1 MTATLRHHES
11 CEFAPMEELS
21 CGLARTYALQSRKKS
36 TEGDFQMTHGVIRK
50 ALVQSSALRALA
62 IALGV
67 GGLVAPIAASA
78 QDTAAPQDE
87 SGGLDVIVVSA
98 QKREE
103 DLQDAALSITSI
115 GAEALAEQGVIDFA
129 DLAGLAPAVQIQP
142 IFIPLTY
149 VRSVGNF
156 SAQPAVDQSIAY
168 NVDGIYLDRPYATP
182 AVLFDLE
189 RIEILRGPQGTLQGR
204 NSPGGAINYVTAV
217 PTMEFAAS
225 GAITFGN
232 YDLVTVDAMVNMPL
246 AEGVALRVAAS
257 STDRDGY
264 FDNGFGDAN
273 ARGIRARLL
282 LEPTNNLDILLS
294 AEFTER
300 NELGPTNS
308 PCPPGSVDA
317 ACAGVPWDPFAGTP
331 GQGTDGN
338 IDIDEQNM
346 LASEN
351 YAFYAEINYDLDFAT
366 LTWVPN
372 YRHHT
377 YRSLQTYSHFF
388 GFYPAVDDS
397 MHSQELR
404 LASNPGSSVEWV
416 VGAYYG
422 RQTSEELL
430 YFLGGEPPFVTVNRP
445 GFPEV
450 GHINYRNDV
459 EDYRYRS
466 TSAFGQVSV
475 PLFEGFRLVGGL
487 RYTDE
492 RKSLAGAVS
501 VVLAGPTEVSVDTQ
515 ALQELSKLT
524 YKAGFEYDLTDDILL
539 YANVSTGFKAGG
551 VNAVPPDSGLPTTF
565 NPEENTAWQGG
576 FKGRFLGN
584 TLQINTEAF
593 YYDYR
598 GYLSSA
604 FGLTPEGLLVAL
616 NVNSQKAR
624 MYGAEVE
631 SIYLATPD
639 DRIDLSISLLN
650 AHHVEFV
657 IPSSGLDL
665 SGKTLPNAPD
675 FTLSAGYSHTFN
687 LANGGSL
694 VAEVRTRYESSQWV
708 DYRLSPGSFQEGFW
722 RHSANL
728 TYHSSDDSW
737 SIGAWMRN
745 ISNNAAIMTA
755 VGGLGPYQLA
765 YPYAPRTYG
774 VRIAANY

>member
-1 MTATLRHHES
+1 MSKDAFGKSLQQGVARR
-11 CEFAPMEELS
+11 ALVAGLGIGL
-21 CGLARTYALQSRKKS
+21 GLAAPA
-36 TEGDFQMTHGVIRK
+36 G
-50 ALVQSSALRALA
+50 A
-62 IALGV
+62 IAQD
-67 GGLVAPIAASA
+67 ATQPA
-78 QDTAAPQDE
+78 QDASE
-87 SGGLDVIVVSA
+87 SAGLDVIVVSA

-103 DLQDAALSITSI
+103 DLQDAALSVTSI
-115 GAEALAEQGVIDFA
+115 GADTLAEQGVIDFA

-149 VRSVGNF
+149 IRGVGNF

-189 RIEILRGPQGTLQGR
+189 RIEVLRGPQGTLQGR
-204 NSPGGAINYVTAV
+204 NSPGGAINYVTAA
-217 PTMEFAAS
+217 PTMDFDAS
-225 GAITFGN
+225 GAVTFGN
-232 YDLVTVDAMVNMPL
+232 YNLVTVDTMINMPI
-246 AEGVALRVAAS
+246 ADGVALRVAAS

-273 ARGIRARLL
+273 ARGVRARLL
-282 LEPTNNLDILLS
+282 LEPASNFDILLT
-294 AEFTER
+294 AEFSQR
-300 NELGPTNS
+300 HELGPTNS

-317 ACAGVPWDPFAGTP
+317 ACRGVAWEPFAGTP
-331 GQGTDGN
+331 GQGTDGT
-338 IDIDEQNM
+338 IDIDETNV
-346 LASEN
+346 LASKN
-351 YAFYAEINYDLDFAT
+351 YAFYAEVNLDLDFAT

-372 YRHHT
+372 YRHHD

-388 GFYPAVDDS
+388 GFYPAVHDT

-404 LASNPGSSVEWV
+404 LTSNAGSLVEWV
-416 VGAYYG
+416 AGVYYG

-430 YFLGGEPPFVTVNRP
+430 YFLGGEPPFVTVDRP
-445 GFPEV
+445 GFPVV

-459 EDYRYRS
+459 EDYSYRS
-466 TSAFGQVSV
+466 TSAFGQVSF

-492 RKSLAGAVS
+492 RKSLQGAVT
-501 VVLAGPTEVSVDTQ
+501 VVLPGPTENSVDTLAVQ
-515 ALQELSKLT
+515 TLSKLT
-524 YKAGFEYDLTDDILL
+524 YKAGVEYDLTDDVLL

-551 VNAVPPDSGLPTTF
+551 VNAVPPTSGLPTTF
-565 NPEENTAWQGG
+565 NPEENRAWQAG
-576 FKGRFLGN
+576 FKGRFLDN
-584 TLQINTEAF
+584 TLQINSEAF

-604 FGLTPEGLLVAL
+604 FGVTPEGVLVAL
-616 NVNSQKAR
+616 NVNSQRAR
-624 MYGAEVE
+624 MYGAEIE
-631 SIYLATPD
+631 SIFLATPD
-639 DRIDLSISLLN
+639 DQIDLAVSLLD
-650 AHHVEFV
+650 AQHQEFV

-675 FTLSAGYSHTFN
+675 FTLSAGYGHTFN
-687 LANGGSL
+687 LANGGDI

-708 DYRLSPGSFQEGFW
+708 DYRLSPGSFQKGFW
-722 RHSANL
+722 RHSANI
-728 TYHSSDDSW
+728 TYNSPDGQW

-774 VRIAANY
+774 LRIAANY